1 MDMQE
6 QIAENSIQSQDLRP
20 DRDLRPDE
28 DIRTVDIIVPC
39 YNEADNIDAFY
50 DAVQKV
56 AEEAAGYDF
65 SYIFI
70 DDGSSDGTLEMIKQ
84 IAEAAV
90 VDVTTVRYIS
100 FSRNFGK
107 EAAMYAGLKASRDS
121 RGGRG
126 ADLAVL
132 IDADLQHPPELIL
145 DMIRTMEETGC
156 DSCAA
161 RRVSR
166 KGEPRI
172 RSVFARAFY
181 KIMNRFSDIEI
192 VDGAVDFRM
201 MNRQMVRAICSL
213 PETQRFS
220 KGIFS
225 WVGFDTR
232 WIEFENV
239 KRLSG
244 ERKWSIWGLARYALA
259 GFLDFAEAPLKF
271 TGLLGGLI
279 CAGAAVYLII
289 ELLKVLIVGKDVPGY
304 ESLICLLLFFGGMII
319 AVLSV
324 IGEYIGR
331 MYLETKNR
339 PIYIEKESNLDDEDS
354 LKELK

>member
-1 MDMQE
+1 MELQE
-6 QIAENSIQSQDLRP
+6 LKTAEQTAEIK
-20 DRDLRPDE
+20 
-28 DIRTVDIIVPC
+28 TVDVIVPC
-39 YNEADNIDAFY
+39 FNEAQNIDAFY
-50 DAVQKV
+50 DAVQQV
-56 AEEAAGYDF
+56 AESISGYDF

-70 DDGSSDGTLEMIKQ
+70 DDGSEDDTLEMIRE
-84 IAEAAV
+84 IAAAAV
-90 VDVTTVRYIS
+90 TDVTTVRYIS

-107 EAAMYAGLKASRDS
+107 EAAMYAGLKASSES

-126 ADLAVL
+126 ADYAVL
-132 IDADLQHPPELIL
+132 IDADLQHPPELIRE
-145 DMIRTMEETGC
+145 MIKTIEETGC

-172 RSVFARAFY
+172 RSLFARGFY
-181 KIMNRFSDIEI
+181 RIMNRFSDIEI
-192 VDGAVDFRM
+192 IDGAVDFRM
-201 MNRQMVRAICSL
+201 MDRRMVKAIVSL

-244 ERKWSIWGLARYALA
+244 ESKWTMWGLLKYAIA

-271 TGLLGGLI
+271 TGLLGSLI
-279 CAGAAVYLII
+279 SVGAVIYLIV
-289 ELLKVLIVGKDVPGY
+289 ELLKTLIVGKDVPGY
-304 ESLICLLLFFGGMII
+304 ESLICLLLLFGGMIL

-331 MYLETKNR
+331 MYLETKGR
-339 PIYIEKESNLDDEDS
+339 PIYIEKESNIDDE
-354 LKELK
+354 

>member
-1 MDMQE
+1 MDSKIKE
-6 QIAENSIQSQDLRP
+6 EITENTLENT
-20 DRDLRPDE
+20 LE
-28 DIRTVDIIVPC
+28 DTTGDTLDDTLEIKTVDVIVPC
-39 YNEADNIDAFY
+39 YNEAQNIDAFY
-50 DAVQKV
+50 DAVQAV
-56 AEEAAGYDF
+56 AASVEGYDF
-65 SYIFI
+65 SYIFV
-70 DDGSSDGTLEMIKQ
+70 DDGSSDETLEMIRE
-84 IAEAAV
+84 IATAAV
-90 VDVTTVRYIS
+90 TDVTTVRYIS

-107 EAAMYAGLKASRDS
+107 EAAMYAGLKASAQS
-121 RGGRG
+121 REGRG
-126 ADLAVL
+126 ADYAIL

-145 DMIRTMEETGC
+145 EMIRTIEETGC

-172 RSVFARAFY
+172 RSVFARSFY

-192 VDGAVDFRM
+192 VDGAVDYRM
-201 MNRQMVRAICSL
+201 MNRQMVRAIVQM

-239 KRLSG
+239 QRMSG
-244 ERKWSIWGLARYALA
+244 ESKWSMWSLTKYAIA

-271 TGLLGGLI
+271 TGLMGSVI
-279 CAGAAVYLII
+279 SIGAVIYLIV
-289 ELLKVLIVGKDVPGY
+289 ELLKTVIVGKDVPGY

-331 MYLETKNR
+331 MYLETKQR
-339 PIYIEKESNLDDEDS
+339 PIYIEKESNLE
-354 LKELK
+354 E

>member
-1 MDMQE
+1 MK
-6 QIAENSIQSQDLRP
+6 
-20 DRDLRPDE
+20 
-28 DIRTVDIIVPC
+28 TVDIIVPC
-39 YNEADNIDAFY
+39 YNEAENIDAFY

-56 AEEAAGYDF
+56 AESAEGYDF

-70 DDGSSDGTLEMIKQ
+70 DDGSTDETLEMIRQ
-84 IAEAAV
+84 IAMAGVSGIEDPEKPDLTV
-90 VDVTTVRYIS
+90 VRYIS

-126 ADLAVL
+126 ADFAVL

-145 DMIRTMEETGC
+145 DMIRTIEETGC

-161 RRVSR
+161 RRVTR
-166 KGEPRI
+166 RGEPKI
-172 RSVFARAFY
+172 RSVFARGFY

-201 MNRQMVRAICSL
+201 MNRQMVRAIVSL

-244 ERKWSIWGLARYALA
+244 ESKWSMWSLTKYAIA

-271 TGLLGGLI
+271 TGLLGGII
-279 CAGAAVYLII
+279 CTGAAVYLII
-289 ELLKVLIVGKDVPGY
+289 ELLKTLIVGKDVPGY

-331 MYLETKNR
+331 MYLEAKGR
-339 PIYIEKESNLDDEDS
+339 PIYIEKESNLDDEGS
-354 LKELK
+354 H

>member
-1 MDMQE
+1 MEKSHDLTASVVE
-6 QIAENSIQSQDLRP
+6 TAENIIPTDSVGELIPVDAGR
-20 DRDLRPDE
+20 E
-28 DIRTVDIIVPC
+28 TKTVDIIVPC
-39 YNEADNIDAFY
+39 FNEAQNIDAFY
-50 DAVQKV
+50 DAVQETAV
-56 AEEAAGYDF
+56 HAEGYDF

-70 DDGSSDGTLEMIKQ
+70 DDGSTDETLSMIRQ

-90 VDVTTVRYIS
+90 TDVTTVRYIS

-107 EAAMYAGLKASRDS
+107 EAAMFAGLKASAES

-126 ADLAVL
+126 ADYAVL
-132 IDADLQHPPELIL
+132 IDADLQHPPQLIL
-145 DMIRTMEETGC
+145 EMIRTIEETGC

-161 RRVSR
+161 RRVTR
-166 KGEPRI
+166 KGEPKI
-172 RSVFARAFY
+172 RSAFARGFY

-201 MNRQMVRAICSL
+201 MNRQMVRAILQL

-244 ERKWSIWGLARYALA
+244 ESKWSIWSLAKYAIA

-271 TGLLGGLI
+271 TGVLGGI
-279 CAGAAVYLII
+279 ISVGAVVYLIV
-289 ELLKVLIVGKDVPGY
+289 ELLKTLIVGKDVPGY
-304 ESLICLLLFFGGMII
+304 ESLVCLILFFGGMII

-331 MYLETKNR
+331 MYLETKRR
-339 PIYIEKESNLDDEDS
+339 PIYIEKESNIDE
-354 LKELK
+354 

>member
-1 MDMQE
+1 MDR
-6 QIAENSIQSQDLRP
+6 NSIASQKDQPQTQAAAR
-20 DRDLRPDE
+20 E
-28 DIRTVDIIVPC
+28 TKVVDIIVPC
-39 YNEADNIDAFY
+39 YNEAGNIDAFY
-50 DAVQKV
+50 DAVQ
-56 AEEAAGYDF
+56 AAIEPIEGYDF
-65 SYIFI
+65 SYIFV
-70 DDGSSDGTLEMIKQ
+70 DDGSTDETLAMVKE
-84 IAEAAV
+84 IAAAAV

-107 EAAMYAGLKASRDS
+107 EAAMYAGLKASAES

-126 ADLAVL
+126 ADYAVL
-132 IDADLQHPPELIL
+132 IDADLQHPPELIRQ
-145 DMIRTMEETGC
+145 MIRTIEETGC

-166 KGEPRI
+166 KGEPKI
-172 RSVFARAFY
+172 RSLFARSFY

-192 VDGAVDFRM
+192 VDGAVDFRIL
-201 MNRQMVRAICSL
+201 NRQMIRAIVRM

-220 KGIFS
+220 KGIFA

-244 ERKWSIWGLARYALA
+244 ESKWSVWSLMKYAIA

-271 TGLLGGLI
+271 TGLMGGVI
-279 CAGAAVYLII
+279 SAGAVIYLII
-289 ELLKVLIVGKDVPGY
+289 ELLKTLLVGKDVPGY

-319 AVLSV
+319 AILSV

-331 MYLETKNR
+331 MYLEAKRR
-339 PIYIEKESNLDDEDS
+339 PIYIEKESNLDES
-354 LKELK
+354 